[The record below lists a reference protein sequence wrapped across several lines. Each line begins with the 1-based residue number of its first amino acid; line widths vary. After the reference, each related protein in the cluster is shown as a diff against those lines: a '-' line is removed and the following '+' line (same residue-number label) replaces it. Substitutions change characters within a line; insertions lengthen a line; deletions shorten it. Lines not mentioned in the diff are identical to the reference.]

1 MIDIASLEH
10 IYDLAP
16 YAQELLRR
24 LTPLLR
30 RLDTDQLS
38 ASSFILIEKQGKNFV
53 LVLEV
58 NPSNKDVPSLGL
70 RAYPKQCFL
79 DLADSE
85 YLEAHRIPP
94 DWQELV
100 DQVISETERYLNG
113 VTIIERYDR
122 NHKLIGKT
130 YFYGIDTEN
139 DKSSTIGSSLFSFF
153 PKKVESVV
161 KRTHRFLQE

>member
-1 MIDIASLEH
+1 LNDKEMIDIASLEH

-139 DKSSTIGSSLFSFF
+139 DKS
-153 PKKVESVV
+153 
-161 KRTHRFLQE
+161 